1 MNGTHVIQNRP
12 MYRGKSFKD
21 GNLPKTSKKSPKT
34 KSTTNKYIDL
44 AKKVT
49 SKGNGQDLQDLES
62 VEQVEAVE
70 VIDEDTSV
78 IREVKHVQKRI
89 KNVRE
94 SIQLSSSLSQPS
106 LWNDNCLSA
115 VKNCVNEWR
124 SIVYYHGDQTRE
136 REKIGEDYNEETCE
150 LLPDDE
156 WSKST
161 ALQIFNL
168 IQMALQTGPLSGGKP
183 GYFKRCGADVAGLA
197 KEFLKSVIGNAII
210 LDASSLEKELRFST
224 NQKESIEKWMRDAE
238 KAVVANKSP
247 SKSALKL
254 QSQAV
259 GKNSKKK
266 NKKGNR
272 R

>member
-1 MNGTHVIQNRP
+1 MNGTHVIQKRP
-12 MYRGKSFKD
+12 MYRGTSFKD
-21 GNLPKTSKKSPKT
+21 GNLPKTSKKSPKI
-34 KSTTNKYIDL
+34 KSTTNKYSEL
-44 AKKVT
+44 PKKVT
-49 SKGNGQDLQDLES
+49 SKDNEQDLQNLES
-62 VEQVEAVE
+62 DEQVESVE
-70 VIDEDTSV
+70 VIDQDTSV
-78 IREVKHVQKRI
+78 IRAVKHVQKRI

-94 SIQLSSSLSQPS
+94 SIQLSTSLSQPS
-106 LWNDNCLSA
+106 IWNDNCLNA

-124 SIVYYHGDQTRE
+124 SIVLYHGDQTS
-136 REKIGEDYNEETCE
+136 EKEKLGEDYNEETCA

-156 WSKST
+156 WSIST

-197 KEFLKSVIGNAII
+197 REFLKSVIGNDII
-210 LDASSLEKELRFST
+210 LDASSVEKELRFSK

-238 KAVVANKSP
+238 KAVAANKSP

-259 GKNSKKK
+259 GNNSKKK
-266 NKKGNR
+266 NKKGKR

>member
-1 MNGTHVIQNRP
+1 ME
-12 MYRGKSFKD
+12 Y
-21 GNLPKTSKKSPKT
+21 
-34 KSTTNKYIDL
+34 
-44 AKKVT
+44 
-49 SKGNGQDLQDLES
+49 
-62 VEQVEAVE
+62 
-70 VIDEDTSV
+70 
-78 IREVKHVQKRI
+78 
-89 KNVRE
+89 
-94 SIQLSSSLSQPS
+94 
-106 LWNDNCLSA
+106 NCLNA

-124 SIVYYHGDQTRE
+124 SIVLYHGDQTTCS
-136 REKIGEDYNEETCE
+136 EKEKLGEDYNEDTCA

-156 WSKST
+156 WSIST

-197 KEFLKSVIGNAII
+197 REFLKSVIGNDII
-210 LDASSLEKELRFST
+210 LDASASSVEKELRFST

-238 KAVVANKSP
+238 KAVAANKSP

-266 NKKGNR
+266 NKKGKR